1 MKLSART
8 RYAVRIL
15 VKLGR
20 HGTDSPLK
28 TTSLSESSGVS
39 VQFIEQ
45 ILRPLKKAGLIT
57 SMRGAAGGHMLA
69 KSPDAVSVGDVI
81 RIMEG
86 HVGLT
91 ACCDIKLADE
101 CPRKD
106 FCTTRSVWIK
116 ASQVLENE
124 LNSISLQDIIDGKV
138 HPIE

>member
-20 HGTDSPLK
+20 HGNDSPLK

-45 ILRPLKKAGLIT
+45 ILRPLKKAGLIE

-69 KSPDAVSVGDVI
+69 KAPSTISVGDVI

-86 HVGLT
+86 HIGLT
-91 ACCDIKLADE
+91 VCCDQKLADD
-101 CPRKD
+101 CLRKD
-106 FCTTRSVWIK
+106 FCTTRNVWIK
-116 ASQVLENE
+116 ASQVLANE
-124 LNSISLQDIIDGKV
+124 LDSISLQDIIDGNV
-138 HPIE
+138 HPLF